1 MSDSIMVLQNHR
13 GEWLFAD
20 WSIDEGTIFTLTDKH
35 GDLIMHGAL
44 LTDLKTFEKAMVK
57 SGFKN
62 LRDPSKN

>member
-13 GEWLFAD
+13 GEWMFAD

-35 GDLIMHGAL
+35 GELIMHGTL
-44 LTDLKTFEKAMVK
+44 PTDLKTFEKAMVK

-62 LRDPSKN
+62 LRGSV